1 MAFALPG
8 ILGVARTPDRQ
19 PSVADRIR
27 ARMDAGV
34 LRAIGAKTM
43 WADFGQGNPCDG
55 CGESILT
62 SDIEDAFS
70 IHGDLIY
77 GFHMG

>member
-1 MAFALPG
+1 
-8 ILGVARTPDRQ
+8 
-19 PSVADRIR
+19 
-27 ARMDAGV
+27 MDAGV

-77 GFHMG
+77 RFHMG